1 LGFNMQQ
8 MMKQAKMMQKKM
20 AEIQEELKNM
30 EFEASAGGGAVRA
43 KANGEQEILE
53 IKLDTDMIEAD
64 DLDMVEDMVMV
75 AVNDALKQSKDEAKN
90 RMSGLTGGMNIP
102 GIF

>member
-1 LGFNMQQ
+1 MGFNMQQ

-30 EFEASAGGGAVRA
+30 EFEASAGGGAVKA
-43 KANGEQEILE
+43 KVNGEQEVLE
-53 IKLDTDMIEAD
+53 IRLDTEMIDAE

-102 GIF
+102 GMF

>member
-1 LGFNMQQ
+1 MGFNMQQ

-43 KANGEQEILE
+43 KVNGEQEILE
-53 IKLDTDMIEAD
+53 IKLDTEMIGAE

-90 RMSGLTGGMNIP
+90 KMSGLTGGMNIP
-102 GIF
+102 GML

>member
-1 LGFNMQQ
+1 MQQ

-43 KANGEQEILE
+43 KVNGEQEVLE
-53 IKLDTDMIEAD
+53 IRLDKEMIDAE

-75 AVNDALKQSKDEAKN
+75 AVNDALRQSKDEAKN

-102 GIF
+102 GMF

>member
-1 LGFNMQQ
+1 MQQ

-30 EFEASAGGGAVRA
+30 EFEASAGGGAV
-43 KANGEQEILE
+43 KVKVNGDQEILE
-53 IKLDTDMIEAD
+53 IKLNNEMIDAD

-75 AVNDALKQSKDEAKN
+75 AINDALKQSKDESKN
-90 RMSGLTGGMNIP
+90 KMSGLTGGMDIP
-102 GIF
+102 GLF

>member
-1 LGFNMQQ
+1 MQQ

-20 AEIQEELKNM
+20 LEIQEELKKM
-30 EFEASAGGGAVRA
+30 EFEATAGGGAVKA
-43 KANGEQEILE
+43 KVNGDQEILE
-53 IKLDTDMIEAD
+53 LKLNTDMIDAD

-90 RMSGLTGGMNIP
+90 KMAGLTGGMNIP
-102 GIF
+102 GII